1 MMRPTVEEEQVR
13 DRRWTDPRDGQTWK
27 VVHNPG
33 VELSRPR
40 ERALRSK
47 VIFDSGEERHEAP
60 AVFGEDLEA
69 LDDDALMGLL
79 DQARE
84 SEE

>member
-1 MMRPTVEEEQVR
+1 MHE
-13 DRRWTDPRDGQTWK
+13 RRWTDPRDGKVWK

-60 AVFGEDLEA
+60 AVFGDALET
-69 LDDDALMGLL
+69 LEDDDLMGLL
-79 DQARE
+79 DQARDSGE
-84 SEE
+84 